1 MIEILQT
8 ILAGIIATAAMCVA
22 LYIIQWR
29 GLAEAD
35 MVRAIGSI
43 VTRNEQNAMP
53 IGLVIQFFSGIVFAF
68 IYISV
73 WSTLPI
79 AEFQHYVLLG
89 LVTGF
94 AHGLV
99 VSFMLV
105 VLVAEH
111 HPLPRFQN
119 AGMGVA
125 VAHLVA
131 HVVYGL
137 LVGLVAASFSVK
149 LNFLPSIS

>member
-22 LYIIQWR
+22 LFIIQWR

-53 IGLVIQFFSGIVFAF
+53 IGLVIQFVSGVGFAF
-68 IYISV
+68 LYIIV

-125 VAHLVA
+125 IAHLVA

-137 LVGLVAASFSVK
+137 LVGLVAASFGVQ
-149 LNFLPSIS
+149 LNYLPSIS

>member
-43 VTRNEQNAMP
+43 ITRNEQNAMP
-53 IGLVIQFFSGIVFAF
+53 IGLVIQFVSGVGFAF
-68 IYISV
+68 LYIIV

-137 LVGLVAASFSVK
+137 LVGLVAASFGVQ
-149 LNFLPSIS
+149 LNYLPSIS

>member
-1 MIEILQT
+1 MLEILQT

-43 VTRNEQNAMP
+43 ITRNEQNAMP
-53 IGLVIQFFSGIVFAF
+53 IGLVIQFVSGVGFAF
-68 IYISV
+68 LYIIV

-111 HPLPRFQN
+111 HPVARFQN

-125 VAHLVA
+125 VAHLLA

-137 LVGLVAASFSVK
+137 LVGLVAASFAVR